1 MIHDYKAKSE
11 SKIQLSKRMIFVS
24 FIDANEALEMHTKSD
39 KIAIMSGIET
49 EDVINDLFDT
59 FRKRYQEGLETK
71 MKGSSFTFER
81 IDLLE

>member
-24 FIDANEALEMHTKSD
+24 LLDANEALEMHTKSD

-49 EDVINDLFDT
+49 EDVINTFLTLFVKDI
-59 FRKRYQEGLETK
+59 KK
-71 MKGSSFTFER
+71 
-81 IDLLE
+81 D